1 MSSQKGLQVVPSRF
15 TSTKSKFRKIPTI
28 FIVLIPAM
36 LSLLLI
42 YLSMKNFSVNNNK
55 DDVII
60 NTSMAAT
67 MATKPSL
74 INSSKSQSQ
83 SQSQSQPKE
92 QIIQTG
98 ATTTTATA
106 ATATTINIPS
116 CDQSPWKLSENLIG
130 SCPSGLKPYKSASA
144 SASSVQE
151 CATDCCNSDKC
162 ITWQY
167 RTDVGCLHGGDI
179 RLGMEKDGPSSWCSE
194 IQPKRWQGQY
204 VLKRANGQIIKTKE
218 ETGGCDVETWNPKE
232 QPGQCFGLGDVKMTI
247 DETKNKDGSSRLIK
261 SAQDCMVACCN
272 SKKLHGE
279 CGAWQYHDDLGC
291 YYHKRMHGC
300 VDTSNPIVFEP
311 FVGRRKQLST
321 RKYTDK
327 RGIPWTQQQQQQ
339 QQH

>member
-36 LSLLLI
+36 LSLLLL
-42 YLSMKNFSVNNNK
+42 YLSMKNFSVNNNN

-83 SQSQSQPKE
+83 SQPKE
-92 QIIQTG
+92 QIIQSG

-106 ATATTINIPS
+106 AAAAAATTINIPS

-144 SASSVQE
+144 SASATIQE
-151 CATDCCNSDKC
+151 CATDCCNSDTC

-179 RLGMEKDGPSSWCSE
+179 RLGMEKDGPSSWCSD

-218 ETGGCDVETWNPKE
+218 DTGGCDVETWNPNE

-247 DETKNKDGSSRLIK
+247 DETITKDGSILIK

-272 SKKLHGE
+272 SKKLNGD
-279 CGAWQYHDDLGC
+279 CGAWQYHDELGC

-300 VDTSNPIVFEP
+300 VDASNPIVFEP
-311 FVGRRKQLST
+311 FVGEGCGTEFMRHDEKE
-321 RKYTDK
+321 KIYCK
-327 RGIPWTQQQQQQ
+327 AIK
-339 QQH
+339 

>member
-1 MSSQKGLQVVPSRF
+1 MSSQKGLQVVSSRF
-15 TSTKSKFRKIPTI
+15 TSTKSKFKKIPTI
-28 FIVLIPAM
+28 VIVLLPGM

-42 YLSMKNFSVNNNK
+42 YFSVKNFNENNNAA
-55 DDVII
+55 IM
-60 NTSMAAT
+60 NASMAVT
-67 MATKPSL
+67 MTTKPSL
-74 INSSKSQSQ
+74 INSASNNSSKSQSQ
-83 SQSQSQPKE
+83 PKPKE

-98 ATTTTATA
+98 ATTTTTTA
-106 ATATTINIPS
+106 AAATINIPS

-130 SCPSGLKPYKSASA
+130 SCPSGLKPHKSA
-144 SASSVQE
+144 SVQE
-151 CATDCCNSDKC
+151 CASECCNSDRC

-167 RTDVGCLHGGDI
+167 RADVGCIHGGDI

-218 ETGGCDVETWNPKE
+218 DTGGCSVQTWNPNE

-247 DETKNKDGSSRLIK
+247 DETKDGILIK
-261 SAQDCMVACCN
+261 SAQDCMEACCN
-272 SKKLHGE
+272 SKKLNGE

-311 FVGRRKQLST
+311 FVGRRKRLSK

-327 RGIPWTQQQQQQ
+327 KGNPWTQQQQQQ
-339 QQH
+339 Q